1 MAQPTFPGVY
11 VQEIPSG
18 VRTIS
23 GVATSVTAF
32 VGYTARGFD
41 NKATRLFSFADFER
55 SFGGLASDS
64 ELSYAVQHFFSN
76 GGGEAVVVRTP
87 KSDAVAAAITARD
100 VDDKSALRFTAL
112 SKGDWGNAVTV
123 DIEHLSGDAKAMN
136 LVVTDQA
143 TGAVEEF
150 PGVTM
155 DATKPNYIVAVLN
168 DPDSGSKLV
177 SVAVPDATAKV
188 PLQTGVVGG
197 DITLGDLKNDKD
209 YQLKIS
215 ADLPAGVI
223 ANLNVVIIA
232 TGEPLPTSVLGLSR
246 LVERKLTAA
255 VRALVPGASIRS
267 VPNANGKGLR
277 LWAEFPLSLGAL
289 DSKLTFSAGAANSI
303 LATLKLSSPASSNVS
318 RYVLGKG
325 RATAAQFDPALGKDG
340 VQLPGTAQLVGNEA
354 AFTGIYA
361 LEKVDLFNL
370 LVIPD
375 ATRATIGNPA
385 KLDSTVDPNAIFSAA
400 LVYCQRRR
408 AFLLVDPPPEVNN
421 PAAAADWKST
431 GLTVTGK
438 DAAAYFPRLRLPD
451 PLNDFQ
457 PRTFA
462 PSGVLA
468 GLYARI
474 DGNRGIWKAPAGT
487 EASLVGVQGPV
498 YKLNDAENGLLNPL
512 GLNCLRTFPNYGN
525 IAWGARTLD
534 GADEKASEWKYVPV
548 RRLALYIEESLFR
561 GSKWIVFEPND
572 EPLWAQIRLN
582 FGAFMHSL
590 FRQGA
595 FQGRTP
601 REAYLVKCDKDT
613 TTQDDINRGI
623 VNIVVGFA
631 PLKPAEFVFIK
642 IQQLAGQIQT

>member
-1 MAQPTFPGVY
+1 MAQPSYPGVY

-32 VGYTARGFD
+32 VGYAARGFD
-41 NKATRLFSFADFER
+41 HKATRLFSFADYER

-76 GGGEAVVVRTP
+76 GGGEAVVVRVP
-87 KSDAVAAAITARD
+87 KADAAAAAVTARD
-100 VDDKSALRFTAL
+100 VDNKSVLRFAAL
-112 SKGDWGNAVTV
+112 SMGDWGNAVTA
-123 DIEHLSGDAKAMN
+123 DISHIAGDAKAFN
-136 LVVTDQA
+136 LTLTDQSNG
-143 TGAVEEF
+143 TIEEF
-150 PGVTM
+150 PGLTL
-155 DATKPNYIVAVLN
+155 DATSAAYAPAVVN
-168 DPDSGSKLV
+168 DPDSGSKLIALTV
-177 SVAVPDATAKV
+177 LDATAKV
-188 PLQTGVVGG
+188 PVQTGVVSG
-197 DITLGDLKNDKD
+197 DITLADVKNDKS
-209 YQLKIS
+209 YQLKITS
-215 ADLPAGVI
+215 DLPTGAITG
-223 ANLNVVIIA
+223 LNVEIIA
-232 TGEPLPTSVLGLSR
+232 VGEAVPTSILGLSR

-255 VRALVPGASIRS
+255 VRALVPGSSIRV
-267 VPNANGKGLR
+267 VPSANGKGLR
-277 LWAEFPLSLGAL
+277 LWAEFPASLGAL
-289 DSKLTFSAGAANSI
+289 DAKLTFAAGVANSI
-303 LATLKLSSPASSNVS
+303 LGVLKLSAPTSANVS
-318 RYVLGKG
+318 RYLLGKG
-325 RATAAQFDPALGKDG
+325 RATLAQLDAVLGKDG
-340 VQLPGTAQLVGNEA
+340 VQLPTSALLLGSEA
-354 AFTGIYA
+354 AFTGLYA

-375 ATRATIGNPA
+375 ATRALASNPA
-385 KLDSTVDPNAIFSAA
+385 KLDPAVDPNAIYSAA
-400 LVYCQRRR
+400 LAYCQRRR
-408 AFLLVDPPPEVNN
+408 AFLLIDPPPEINQ

-451 PLNDFQ
+451 PLDDFKL
-457 PRTFA
+457 RTFA
-462 PSGVLA
+462 PSGVIA
-468 GLYARI
+468 GLYART
-474 DGNRGIWKAPAGT
+474 DANRGIWKAPAGT
-487 EASLVGVQGPV
+487 EASLVGVQGSA

-512 GLNCLRTFPNYGN
+512 GLNCLRSFPNYGN

-561 GSKWIVFEPND
+561 GTKWIVFEPND

-582 FGAFMHSL
+582 LGAFMHGL

-595 FQGRTP
+595 FQGKTP

-642 IQQLAGQIQT
+642 IQQLAGQIQA